1 MLTLTSDTKIALIN
15 YFSYWI
21 LFPEFLFSDDEEDC
35 YESEAKL
42 SLTPCHESPLPPSSL
57 PSHSPL
63 PRHAPDSPAPTIK
76 VCTDIRFRH
85 SKCHWPNVELTEY
98 SHTTMI
104 KFDVGML
111 LRLRPT
117 TTACWSLG
125 TRAWAA
131 GRC

>member
-1 MLTLTSDTKIALIN
+1 MDIIYLILYLTYLLFVVQMMVNNLRYSFNFIDSQTLGPVSAWHDMLTLTSDTKIALIN

-63 PRHAPDSPAPTIK
+63 PRHAPDSADPTIK
-76 VCTDIRFRH
+76 VCVQMYNSDI
-85 SKCHWPNVELTEY
+85 
-98 SHTTMI
+98 
-104 KFDVGML
+104 
-111 LRLRPT
+111 
-117 TTACWSLG
+117 
-125 TRAWAA
+125 
-131 GRC
+131 